1 VVDVTAIAAQ
11 QPVQQGDEVV
21 IIGRQGTAE
30 ISAAEAG
37 RRIGTI
43 NYDVVSRILAR
54 VPRYVVE
61 NPAENP
67 AENLGE
73 GEQA

>member
-1 VVDVTAIAAQ
+1 MDQCVVDVTAIAAQ
-11 QPVQQGDEVV
+11 QPVRQGDEVV
-21 IIGRQGTAE
+21 IIGRQGGAE

-54 VPRYVVE
+54 VPRYVV
-61 NPAENP
+61 
-67 AENLGE
+67 
-73 GEQA
+73 